1 LRTHRSSTTPIHTAD
16 PASTMEAEMD
26 EIIAGLKNAMLEK
39 NSERALPLLKQIS
52 DAETNLCDKYDIKND
67 LLELLQLDDT
77 KVHVQAARCIAEV
90 AKTDNQRAKFSKED
104 VIRRLTELLRV
115 PNPKENSADTSL
127 ELATQLCR
135 ALGNICY
142 ANDDARNIIK
152 ELGVDERIFAL
163 LDYDVDTDDEDRDQF
178 VRVRCGLIS
187 NYLLGSDDIAERAV
201 ELKLIDRLEKI
212 LTRCLADVDR
222 HEELLLSI
230 LPPLSIL
237 TEQVSDLCFAPS
249 LNSTIAKI
257 LAKCTNP
264 DIAESCLALLHYE
277 AQNDD
282 VKLLL
287 AEEGLCETIYQLLEK
302 YKTFANTDEAR
313 VLMKLACDLIV
324 LILTGDKSM
333 HYLYKTP
340 LLKGMEAWL
349 DSNDVE
355 LLTTGVL
362 ALGNFA
368 RTDSHCI
375 YMVENKIVH
384 KLLSILAK
392 NNGTEHQMT
401 LQHALLSTL
410 KNIVIPKPN
419 KAAFIK
425 AGMVDIILP
434 MLEIHQAPVV
444 FKLLGTLR
452 MTIDGQA
459 KLASELLQ
467 NEKLVKQLVHWS
479 QTSEFTGVLG
489 ESLRLMAWLIKHA
502 YHQKD
507 ADLVALDDTGLRK
520 FVAIEGAVASM
531 VGMLA
536 STHMVMQNE
545 ALIALT
551 ILTTILHNKTAPE
564 GTNLDQLLVQAN
576 VGEKL
581 AEQIA
586 LNGESMTKEIVEN
599 LHTFVK
605 QLHSS
610 REALGAHLR
619 ENNIDELLKTIPSLV
634 EYCTL

>member
-1 LRTHRSSTTPIHTAD
+1 
-16 PASTMEAEMD
+16 MD
-26 EIIAGLKNAMLEK
+26 EIIAGLKNAALEK
-39 NSERALPLLKQIS
+39 SSERALPLLKQIS
-52 DAETNLCDKYDIKND
+52 DAETNLCDKYDITTD
-67 LLELLQLDDT
+67 LLELLQLDN
-77 KVHVQAARCIAEV
+77 VSLQIQAARCIAEV
-90 AKTDNQRAKFSKED
+90 AKTDNQRTKFSKAE
-104 VIRRLTELLRV
+104 VILRLTKLLQV
-115 PNPKENSADTSL
+115 PASAKDSPANDVSL
-127 ELATQLCR
+127 ELATQICR

-142 ANDDARNIIK
+142 ANDEARDIIK
-152 ELGVDERIFAL
+152 DLGVDSNIFAL

-187 NYLLGSDDIAERAV
+187 NYLLGSDEIAERAI
-201 ELKLIDRLEKI
+201 ELKLIDKLEKI
-212 LTRCLADVDR
+212 LTRCLVDVDQ
-222 HEELLLSI
+222 HEVLLLSI

-237 TEQVSDLCFAPS
+237 TEEISDLYFAPS
-249 LNSTIAKI
+249 LNKTIAKI

-333 HYLYKTP
+333 HYLYSTP
-340 LLKGMEAWL
+340 LLKCMEDWL
-349 DSNDVE
+349 DSYDVE

-375 YMVENKIVH
+375 HMVERKIMH

-410 KNIVIPKPN
+410 KNLVIPKPN
-419 KAAFIK
+419 KAAVIE
-425 AGMVDIILP
+425 AGLVDIILP

-452 MTIDGQA
+452 MTIDGQE

-502 YHQKD
+502 YRQKD
-507 ADLVALDDTGLRK
+507 ATEQQTIDDTGLRK
-520 FVAIEGAVASM
+520 FVSIDGAVASM

-536 STHMVMQNE
+536 STHLVMQNE
-545 ALIALT
+545 ALIALSILAT
-551 ILTTILHNKTAPE
+551 IFHNQTATERTT
-564 GTNLDQLLVQAN
+564 LDTLLIKAD
-576 VGEKL
+576 VGAKI
-581 AEQIA
+581 AEQIT
-586 LNGESMTKEIVEN
+586 LNGESMTKELVEN
-599 LHTFVK
+599 LQTFVK
-605 QLHSS
+605 QLQSS
-610 REALGAHLR
+610 SDTLVAHLK
-619 ENNIDELLKTIPSLV
+619 EHNIEELLKTIPSMV

>member
-1 LRTHRSSTTPIHTAD
+1 
-16 PASTMEAEMD
+16 MEAGMD
-26 EIIAGLKNAMLEK
+26 EIIAGLKNATLEK
-39 NSERALPLLKQIS
+39 SSERALPLLKQLS

-67 LLELLQLDDT
+67 LLELLQLPDPG
-77 KVHVQAARCIAEV
+77 VQIQVARCIAEV
-90 AKTDNQRAKFSKED
+90 AKTEHQRTKFSKED
-104 VIRRLTELLRV
+104 IIRRLTELLQSPAAQGGGNATDR
-115 PNPKENSADTSL
+115 AAL
-127 ELATQLCR
+127 ELATQICR

-142 ANDDARNIIK
+142 ANDEARNIIK
-152 ELGVDERIFAL
+152 ELGADERFFAL
-163 LDYDVDTDDEDRDQF
+163 LDYDVDTDDEDREQF

-187 NYLLGSDDIAERAV
+187 NYLLGSDEIAERAV
-201 ELKLIDRLEKI
+201 ELKLIDRLERI
-212 LTRCLADVDR
+212 LTRCLCDVDR

-237 TEQVSDLCFAPS
+237 TEQISDLYFAPS
-249 LNSTIAKI
+249 LNKTIAQI

-333 HYLYKTP
+333 HYLYSTP
-340 LLKGMEAWL
+340 LLKCMEDWL
-349 DSNDVE
+349 DSSDVE

-375 YMVENKIVH
+375 HMVENKIMH
-384 KLLSILAK
+384 KLLAILAK

-410 KNIVIPKPN
+410 KNLVIPKPN
-419 KAAFIK
+419 KAAVIE
-425 AGMVDIILP
+425 AGLVDIILP

-452 MTIDGQA
+452 MTVDGQEN
-459 KLASELLQ
+459 LASQLLQ

-502 YHQKD
+502 YQQRDSSAK
-507 ADLVALDDTGLRK
+507 APMDDTGLRK

-536 STHMVMQNE
+536 STHLVMQNE
-545 ALIALT
+545 ALIALS
-551 ILTTILHNKTAPE
+551 ILTTLYHSKAATESNT
-564 GTNLDQLLVQAN
+564 LDELLVQAD
-576 VGEKL
+576 VGAKL
-581 AEQIA
+581 AEQIT
-586 LNGESMTKEIVEN
+586 LNGESMTKELVEN
-599 LHTFVK
+599 LQTFVK
-605 QLHSS
+605 LLRSS
-610 REALGAHLR
+610 SDALVAHLR
-619 ENNIDELLKTIPSLV
+619 QHNIEELLKTIPSLV

>member
-1 LRTHRSSTTPIHTAD
+1 
-16 PASTMEAEMD
+16 
-26 EIIAGLKNAMLEK
+26 
-39 NSERALPLLKQIS
+39 
-52 DAETNLCDKYDIKND
+52 
-67 LLELLQLDDT
+67 
-77 KVHVQAARCIAEV
+77 
-90 AKTDNQRAKFSKED
+90 
-104 VIRRLTELLRV
+104 
-115 PNPKENSADTSL
+115 
-127 ELATQLCR
+127 
-135 ALGNICY
+135 
-142 ANDDARNIIK
+142 
-152 ELGVDERIFAL
+152 L
-163 LDYDVDTDDEDRDQF
+163 LDYDVDTDDEDREQF

-187 NYLLGSDDIAERAV
+187 NYLLGSDEIAERAV
-201 ELKLIDRLEKI
+201 ELKLIDRLERI
-212 LTRCLADVDR
+212 LTRCLCDVDR

-237 TEQVSDLCFAPS
+237 TEQISDLYFAPS
-249 LNSTIAKI
+249 LNKTIAQI

-333 HYLYKTP
+333 HYLYSTP
-340 LLKGMEAWL
+340 LLKCMEDWL
-349 DSNDVE
+349 DSSDVE

-375 YMVENKIVH
+375 HMVENKIMH
-384 KLLSILAK
+384 KLLAILAK

-410 KNIVIPKPN
+410 KNLVIPKPN
-419 KAAFIK
+419 KAAVIE
-425 AGMVDIILP
+425 AGLVDIILP

-452 MTIDGQA
+452 MTVDGQEN
-459 KLASELLQ
+459 LASQLLQ

-502 YHQKD
+502 YQQRDSSAK
-507 ADLVALDDTGLRK
+507 APMDDTGLRK

-536 STHMVMQNE
+536 STHLVMQNE
-545 ALIALT
+545 ALIALS
-551 ILTTILHNKTAPE
+551 ILTTLYHSKAASKSNT
-564 GTNLDQLLVQAN
+564 LDELLVQAD
-576 VGEKL
+576 VGAKL
-581 AEQIA
+581 AEQIT
-586 LNGESMTKEIVEN
+586 LNGESMTKELVEN
-599 LHTFVK
+599 LQTFVK
-605 QLHSS
+605 LLRSS
-610 REALGAHLR
+610 SDALVAHLR
-619 ENNIDELLKTIPSLV
+619 QHNIEELLKTIPSLV

>member
-1 LRTHRSSTTPIHTAD
+1 
-16 PASTMEAEMD
+16 MD
-26 EIIAGLKNAMLEK
+26 EIIAGLKNATLEK
-39 NSERALPLLKQIS
+39 SSERALPLLKQIS

-67 LLELLQLDDT
+67 LLELLQLDN
-77 KVHVQAARCIAEV
+77 VSVQIQVARCIAEV
-90 AKTDNQRAKFSKED
+90 AKTDNQRTKFSKED
-104 VIRRLTELLRV
+104 IIRRLTDLLDSPAGSTREGGTA
-115 PNPKENSADTSL
+115 KERASL
-127 ELATQLCR
+127 ELATQICR

-152 ELGVDERIFAL
+152 ELGADERFFAL
-163 LDYDVDTDDEDRDQF
+163 LEYDVDTDDEDRDQF

-187 NYLLGSDDIAERAV
+187 NYLLGSDEIAERAV

-212 LTRCLADVDR
+212 LTRCLSDVDR

-237 TEQVSDLCFAPS
+237 TEQISDLYFAPS
-249 LNSTIAKI
+249 LNKTIAKI

-333 HYLYKTP
+333 HYLYSTP
-340 LLKGMEAWL
+340 LLKCMEDWL
-349 DSNDVE
+349 DSSDVE
-355 LLTTGVL
+355 LQTTGVL

-375 YMVENKIVH
+375 HMVENKIMH
-384 KLLSILAK
+384 KLLAILAK

-410 KNIVIPKPN
+410 KNLVIPKPN
-419 KAAFIK
+419 KAAVIE
-425 AGMVDIILP
+425 AGLVDIILP

-452 MTIDGQA
+452 MTVDGQE

-507 ADLVALDDTGLRK
+507 STKTTPMDDTGLRK

-536 STHMVMQNE
+536 STHLVMQNE
-545 ALIALT
+545 ALIALS
-551 ILTTILHNKTAPE
+551 ILTTIFHNKAATE
-564 GTNLDQLLVQAN
+564 SSTLDELLVQAD
-576 VGEKL
+576 VGAKI
-581 AEQIA
+581 AEQIT
-586 LNGESMTKEIVEN
+586 LNGESMTKELVEN
-599 LHTFVK
+599 LQTFVK

-610 REALGAHLR
+610 SDSLVAHLR
-619 ENNIDELLKTIPSLV
+619 KHNIEELLKTIPSLV

>member
-1 LRTHRSSTTPIHTAD
+1 M
-16 PASTMEAEMD
+16 MEAEMD
-26 EIIAGLKNAMLEK
+26 EIIAGLKNATLEK
-39 NSERALPLLKQIS
+39 SSERALPLLKQIS

-67 LLELLQLDDT
+67 LLELLQLDN
-77 KVHVQAARCIAEV
+77 VSVQIQVARCIAEV
-90 AKTDNQRAKFSKED
+90 AKTENQRTKFTRED
-104 VIRRLTELLRV
+104 VIRRLTELLQI
-115 PNPKENSADTSL
+115 PASAKESTAKDASL
-127 ELATQLCR
+127 ELATQICR

-152 ELGVDERIFAL
+152 ELGADKHIFAL
-163 LDYDVDTDDEDRDQF
+163 LDYDVNTDDEDRDQF

-187 NYLLGSDDIAERAV
+187 NYLLGSDEIAERAV
-201 ELKLIDRLEKI
+201 ELKLIDKLEKI
-212 LTRCLADVDR
+212 LTRCLMDVDQ

-237 TEQVSDLCFAPS
+237 TEQISDLYFAPS
-249 LNSTIAKI
+249 LNKTIAKI

-333 HYLYKTP
+333 HYLYSTP
-340 LLKGMEAWL
+340 LLKCMEDWL
-349 DSNDVE
+349 DSYDVE

-375 YMVENKIVH
+375 HMVEKKIMH

-410 KNIVIPKPN
+410 KNLVIPKPN
-419 KAAFIK
+419 KAAVIE
-425 AGMVDIILP
+425 AGLVDIILP

-452 MTIDGQA
+452 MTIDGQE

-502 YHQKD
+502 YRQKD
-507 ADLVALDDTGLRK
+507 PEQQTMDDTGLRK
-520 FVAIEGAVASM
+520 FVSIEGAVASM

-536 STHMVMQNE
+536 STHLVMQNE
-545 ALIALT
+545 ALIALS
-551 ILTTILHNKTAPE
+551 ILTTIYHSKTATE
-564 GTNLDQLLVQAN
+564 SNTLDALLIQAS
-576 VGEKL
+576 VGSKI
-581 AEQIA
+581 AEQIT
-586 LNGESMTKEIVEN
+586 LNGESMTKELVEN
-599 LHTFVK
+599 LQAFVK
-605 QLHSS
+605 QLQSS
-610 REALGAHLR
+610 SDALVAHLQ
-619 ENNIDELLKTIPSLV
+619 EHNINELLKTIPSLV